1 MLSNSK
7 LHAYEVSE
15 NDFCLKSRVGVT
27 FHKIEISEKTNV
39 LRANNNNPN
48 INNIQI
54 YDNIVKGEEMNEHHG
69 ICVIYCTSH
78 QHGWSFH
85 KQVFGDKL
93 QIWDDTVRLGYLY
106 FCLSHL
112 PRGRSF

>member
-7 LHAYEVSE
+7 LHAYGSSE
-15 NDFCLKSRVGVT
+15 NDFCSKSRVGVT

-54 YDNIVKGEEMNEHHG
+54 YDNIVKGEETNEHHG

-85 KQVFGDKL
+85 KQLFGDKL
-93 QIWDDTVRLGYLY
+93 QIWDDTPRLGSL
-106 FCLSHL
+106 FLCFSLTTGWFL
-112 PRGRSF
+112 